1 MDKITEAMGQYS
13 LITETEIESRVAAIL
28 ADKMAE
34 NRNKNVYETILS
46 CIDLTSL
53 NTTDTEEGISLL
65 TEKVNNFEDA
75 YPELPNVAAICI
87 YPSMVNTVHEI
98 LTAGVEIATVTGG
111 FPHSQTFIEVKIAET
126 SLAVMDG
133 ATEIDIVFP
142 IGKLLEGKNE
152 EILEEL
158 QELKTACRDAKL
170 KIILETGALKMEEI
184 QRSAILSM
192 ESGADFIKTSTGKQL
207 PAATT
212 TAAMAMCLMIQEYHQ
227 KSGRKVGLK
236 IAGGITNSD
245 DALPYYCIVE
255 SVLGKDWLNKDL
267 LRFGASK
274 LANNVLSDIIGEN
287 VTCF

>member
-13 LITETEIESRVAAIL
+13 LITETEIELRVSAIL

-34 NRNKNVYETILS
+34 NRNKSVFETILS

-53 NTTDTEEGISLL
+53 NTTDTEEGISLM
-65 TEKVNNFEDA
+65 TEKVNNFEDV

-170 KIILETGALKMEEI
+170 KIILETGALKMEEL

-212 TAAMAMCLMIQEYHQ
+212 TAVMAMCQMIQEYHQ

-236 IAGGITNSD
+236 VAGGITSSD
-245 DALPYYCIVE
+245 DALQYYCIVE

-274 LANNVLSDIIGEN
+274 LANNILSDIIGEN